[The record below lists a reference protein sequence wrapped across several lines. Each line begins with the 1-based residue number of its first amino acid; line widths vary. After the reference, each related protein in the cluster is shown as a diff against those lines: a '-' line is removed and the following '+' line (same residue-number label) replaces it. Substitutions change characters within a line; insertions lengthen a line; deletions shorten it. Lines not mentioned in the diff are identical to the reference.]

1 MEGLFRRP
9 RIGARFLR
17 RWRRSEVK
25 TSKRSLRSYAVGSV
39 KNRLSAV
46 HAA

>member
-1 MEGLFRRP
+1 MEGLIRLP
-9 RIGARFLR
+9 RIGARSLR

-25 TSKRSLRSYAVGSV
+25 TSRRSLRNYALCSA
-39 KNRLSAV
+39 KNQPSGV